1 MEFMSENLEEFEAA
15 GAKVGAA
22 INGVGDE
29 FPFLTYEESG
39 FDKIRMIGSMREI
52 EGIKAFIG

>member
-1 MEFMSENLEEFEAA
+1 MEFLSENLEELEAA
-15 GAKVGAA
+15 RAKVGAA

-29 FPFLTYEESG
+29 PPLLAYEESG

-52 EGIKAFIG
+52 EGIKALIS